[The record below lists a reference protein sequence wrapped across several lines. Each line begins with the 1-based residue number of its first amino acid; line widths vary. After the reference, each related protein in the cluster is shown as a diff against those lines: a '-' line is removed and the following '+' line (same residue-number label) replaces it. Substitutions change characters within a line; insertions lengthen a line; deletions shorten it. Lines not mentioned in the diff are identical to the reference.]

1 MLKLESKLR
10 PKLMRMYMD
19 LSENQEVWK
28 DIKRAS
34 RCKKIKTMLTL
45 FRFYNEFSTICVI
58 FACNYWQS

>member
-34 RCKKIKTMLTL
+34 RC
-45 FRFYNEFSTICVI
+45 
-58 FACNYWQS
+58 

>member
-28 DIKRAS
+28 ENKRAS

-45 FRFYNEFSTICVI
+45 FQFYNEISTISVI
-58 FACNYWQS
+58 FAINY

>member
-1 MLKLESKLR
+1 MLKLEFKLKLKLR
-10 PKLMRMYMD
+10 RMYMD

-34 RCKKIKTMLTL
+34 RCENM
-45 FRFYNEFSTICVI
+45 FRFYNEFSTISVI